1 MSIMVQ
7 IRNMPS
13 ALHSEL
19 KARAAKAGLSL
30 SDYLLREL
38 EDVAARPTMEEWVER
53 LKTRSRVETSL
64 TPAEVLREE
73 RDSH

>member
-13 ALHSEL
+13 PLHREL

-38 EDVAARPTMEEWVER
+38 EDVAARPTMEEWAER
-53 LKTRSRVETSL
+53 LKSRSRVETSL
-64 TPAEVLREE
+64 TPAEVVREE